1 MKMRHVQ
8 TAIWQGWTA
17 NLLMIVLV
25 SVAQAD
31 SIEGS
36 FSNDFGELVYSRDA
50 GLIGLKDQELAIG
63 LFLNEDNNVVPHFTL
78 STGVLKDKLPIQF
91 AIGGRGYFAALTEPD
106 DDVVGVAFGASGRY
120 KLPFDRLPV
129 LGQFPIHIRSSIYF
143 APAITTSGSDIEII
157 DADFVRGE
165 IELTPTIHGFAGV
178 RLFEFDRA
186 PGDDTLLDS
195 IIYGGASFTF

>member
-1 MKMRHVQ
+1 MKMRHVR

-36 FSNDFGELVYSRDA
+36 FSNDFGELIYSRDA

-78 STGVLKDKLPIQF
+78 STEVLKDKLPIQF
-91 AIGGRGYFAALTEPD
+91 AIGGRGYFLALPEPAD
-106 DDVVGVAFGASGRY
+106 HVGGGGFGARRRF
-120 KLPFDRLPV
+120 KIPFFL
-129 LGQFPIHIRSSIYF
+129 
-143 APAITTSGSDIEII
+143 A
-157 DADFVRGE
+157 
-165 IELTPTIHGFAGV
+165 
-178 RLFEFDRA
+178 
-186 PGDDTLLDS
+186 
-195 IIYGGASFTF
+195 

>member
-36 FSNDFGELVYSRDA
+36 FSNDFGELIYSRDA

-78 STGVLKDKLPIQF
+78 STEVLKDKLPIQF
-91 AIGGRGYFAALTEPD
+91 AIGGRGYFLARTQPRD
-106 DDVVGVAFGASGRY
+106 DGGGGAVGGHRRY
-120 KLPFDRLPV
+120 KN
-129 LGQFPIHIRSSIYF
+129 
-143 APAITTSGSDIEII
+143 
-157 DADFVRGE
+157 
-165 IELTPTIHGFAGV
+165 
-178 RLFEFDRA
+178 
-186 PGDDTLLDS
+186 
-195 IIYGGASFTF
+195 TFFRPSVP